1 MLRRPRRNSLQWCRA
16 ALLAAALTLAG
27 GCAVAQQPEP
37 SAPQAAAPASA
48 PAVADLD
55 AFKAELDEIAHR
67 FDEDSG
73 SEDGLAALK
82 QRLTPLRDQIHDRA
96 AALEPRLKLVT
107 DRLAQ
112 LGAAPAAGG
121 SEDATLAAERSR
133 FAAEQRAVDGTLK
146 QARLLAERAD
156 ALSDRITARR
166 RQMFTDRLFAH
177 SANLLDPGF
186 WRDAA
191 GAVPAQMRS
200 LGGLLEA
207 WTAGVR
213 DNAEPGTVLAA
224 LLTLVV
230 IAAGAWLALHWASR
244 ITARPTP
251 RRFDKALGALVI
263 LCTQAVTAPA
273 LIAAT
278 VLVLRNTM
286 LMPPAVAGLGFG
298 LAAAVAVATTGR
310 GVAVALFA
318 PGESARRLV
327 PWSDR
332 AAESYAAHL
341 GWAAAAFGLTVFLNF
356 LHRSTGA
363 PLASEVATGALFAA
377 TILGIAMHL
386 LWRSAQADFDAADA
400 PGARLPWLRGVLW
413 PLIVVIAV
421 ALVTGYVGFA
431 LFLAVRLVAAAAI
444 GGALAIALVFV
455 DALTTAATAAGT
467 PSGRRLAALFGISPN
482 ALDLVAAL
490 VSAVLRLVLIVAAVL
505 LLFGYSGLFA
515 EDIFGLLHI
524 SSWDFALGGIS
535 LSPANMLAAIAVLL
549 VGMLAVRAG
558 RRWLEARFLPHTGL
572 DAGLQNSIAALS
584 GYTAL
589 VAVVALAL
597 GALGIDLQKIALI
610 AGALSVGIGFG
621 LQAVVSNFICGIILL
636 AERPIRVGDWVVVKN
651 EEGWV
656 RRISVRATEIET
668 FDRATVIVPNQD
680 FITGAV
686 KNLTHGG
693 TTGRVAVKVRVAYES
708 DADEVRTIL
717 LACGAQHPQVLAVPP
732 PAVYLMGF
740 GDIGIDFE
748 LRCLIA
754 NVEQSLAVKTEL
766 GMEIL
771 RRFRDAGVKIPS
783 PAYNA
788 RPPGPPLPAAP
799 SSPPAPDA

>member
-1 MLRRPRRNSLQWCRA
+1 
-16 ALLAAALTLAG
+16 
-27 GCAVAQQPEP
+27 
-37 SAPQAAAPASA
+37 
-48 PAVADLD
+48 
-55 AFKAELDEIAHR
+55 
-67 FDEDSG
+67 
-73 SEDGLAALK
+73 
-82 QRLTPLRDQIHDRA
+82 
-96 AALEPRLKLVT
+96 
-107 DRLAQ
+107 
-112 LGAAPAAGG
+112 
-121 SEDATLAAERSR
+121 
-133 FAAEQRAVDGTLK
+133 
-146 QARLLAERAD
+146 
-156 ALSDRITARR
+156 
-166 RQMFTDRLFAH
+166 
-177 SANLLDPGF
+177 
-186 WRDAA
+186 
-191 GAVPAQMRS
+191 
-200 LGGLLEA
+200 
-207 WTAGVR
+207 
-213 DNAEPGTVLAA
+213 
-224 LLTLVV
+224 
-230 IAAGAWLALHWASR
+230 
-244 ITARPTP
+244 
-251 RRFDKALGALVI
+251 
-263 LCTQAVTAPA
+263 
-273 LIAAT
+273 
-278 VLVLRNTM
+278 
-286 LMPPAVAGLGFG
+286 
-298 LAAAVAVATTGR
+298 
-310 GVAVALFA
+310 
-318 PGESARRLV
+318 
-327 PWSDR
+327 
-332 AAESYAAHL
+332 
-341 GWAAAAFGLTVFLNF
+341 
-356 LHRSTGA
+356 
-363 PLASEVATGALFAA
+363 
-377 TILGIAMHL
+377 
-386 LWRSAQADFDAADA
+386 
-400 PGARLPWLRGVLW
+400 
-413 PLIVVIAV
+413 VIAV

-431 LFLAVRLVAAAAI
+431 VFLAVRLVAAAAI

-455 DALTTAATAAGT
+455 DALTTTATAAGT

-535 LSPANMLAAIAVLL
+535 LSPANMLAALAVLL

-558 RRWLEARFLPHTGL
+558 RRWLETRFLPHTGL

-651 EEGWV
+651 EEGRV
-656 RRISVRATEIET
+656 RRISVRATVIET

-686 KNLTHGG
+686 KNG
-693 TTGRVAVKVRVAYES
+693 TTGRVAVKVRVASES

-754 NVEQSLAVKTEL
+754 NVEQSLAVRTEL

-788 RPPGPPLPAAP
+788 RPPGPPPPAAP